1 MFLYGYGPQIGAGL
15 LLTLQL
21 ALCALMLAFLL
32 GLASASARLS
42 KSHLLA
48 RIAGGYTT
56 LVRGVPDLVTML
68 ILFYGIQ
75 MLLNRATE
83 AAGME
88 QITIDPFGAGVITLG
103 IIYGAYFS
111 ETLRGAFM
119 AVPRGQ
125 LEAGYAFGMSPLQV
139 FSRILFPQMMRF
151 ALPGIGN
158 NWQVLLK
165 STALV
170 SIIGLNDLVRVANQA
185 GKSSTHFFF
194 FIALTGVVYLIVTSV
209 SMLVLKKLEQH
220 YGRGL
225 KRADL

>member
-1 MFLYGYGPQIGAGL
+1 MFLYGYGAQIGQGL

-21 ALCALMLAFLL
+21 SLCALLLAFLL

-42 KSHLLA
+42 KSRLLA

-56 LVRGVPDLVTML
+56 LVRGVPDLGTML

-83 AAGME
+83 AVGMA
-88 QITIDPFGAGVITLG
+88 QITIDPFGAGVMTLG

-139 FSRILFPQMMRF
+139 FYRILFPQMMRF

-194 FIALTGVVYLIVTSV
+194 FIALTGVVYLIVTTI
-209 SMLVLKKLEQH
+209 SMLVLKQLEQH

>member
-1 MFLYGYGPQIGAGL
+1 MFLYGYGAQIAQGL

-21 ALCALMLAFLL
+21 SLCALVLAFAL

-42 KSHLLA
+42 HRRALSA
-48 RIAGGYTT
+48 IAGAYTT

-75 MLLNRATE
+75 MGLNRVTE
-83 AAGME
+83 SAGLE
-88 QITIDPFGAGVITLG
+88 QITIDPFAAGVLTLG
-103 IIYGAYFS
+103 FIYGAYFS

-125 LEAGYAFGMSPLQV
+125 LEAGYAFGMTQRQV
-139 FSRILFPQMMRF
+139 FVRILFPQMMRF

-185 GKSSTHFFF
+185 GKSSSHFFF
-194 FIALTGVVYLIVTSV
+194 FIALIALVYLLVTTV
-209 SMLVLKKLEQH
+209 SMLVLDKLERH

-225 KRADL
+225 KTVAL